1 MSPGGGDLEL
11 AERVARVAGEGLL
24 TRFRRPSEG
33 VELKSSSADLVSE
46 ADLEAERTIGDIL
59 RAERPDDG
67 IIGEEGAAESA
78 PSGRRWIVDPL
89 DGTTNYL
96 HGLAAWSVSVALE
109 DEHGLVAG
117 VVHDPVGVETFTA
130 ERGLGAQ
137 LNGHPIEVRGNAVLG
152 EALLATGFAYD
163 APTRAAQASAFGS
176 VLTQVRDV
184 RRAGSAALDLAWV
197 AAGRLDGYWE
207 RGGKV
212 WDWAAGR
219 LIVAEAG
226 GALEYLEGEPDGL
239 MAANPKLLPELAALV
254 RRSEQGAAR

>member
-1 MSPGGGDLEL
+1 MADDLEL
-11 AERVARVAGEGLL
+11 AERVARAAGEGLL
-24 TRFRRPSEG
+24 ARFRRPAQG

-46 ADLEAERTIGDIL
+46 ADREAERAIGDTL

-67 IIGEEGAAESA
+67 IIGEEGAHESA
-78 PSGRRWIVDPL
+78 ASGRRWIVDPL

-96 HGLAAWSVSVALE
+96 HGLAAWAVSVALE

-117 VVHDPVGVETFTA
+117 VVHDPVGAETFTA
-130 ERGLGAQ
+130 GRGLGAH
-137 LNGHPIEVRGNAVLG
+137 LDGHPIEVRTTASLE

-163 APTRAAQASAFGS
+163 AETRATQAEAFGG

-184 RRAGSAALDLAWV
+184 RRAGAAALDLAWV

-226 GALEYLEGEPDGL
+226 GALEYLDGEPDGL
-239 MAANPKLLPELAALV
+239 MAANPELLPKLAALV
-254 RRSEQGAAR
+254 RRAEGT

>member
-1 MSPGGGDLEL
+1 MGQDLEL
-11 AERVARVAGEGLL
+11 AERVARAAGKGLL
-24 TRFRRPSEG
+24 ARFRRPAEG
-33 VELKSSSADLVSE
+33 VELKSSSTDMVSE
-46 ADLEAERTIGDIL
+46 ADLEAERTIGDML
-59 RAERPDDG
+59 RTERPEDG
-67 IIGEEGAAESA
+67 IIGEEGADESA
-78 PSGRRWIVDPL
+78 ASGRRWIVDPL

-109 DEHGLVAG
+109 DEHGLLAG
-117 VVHDPVGVETFTA
+117 VVHDPVGAETYTA
-130 ERGLGAQ
+130 ERGSGAR
-137 LNGHPIEVRGNAVLG
+137 LNGHPIEVRRNARLD
-152 EALLATGFAYD
+152 EALVATGFAYD
-163 APTRAAQASAFGS
+163 ADTRATQASAFGS

-226 GALEYLEGEPDGL
+226 GALEYLEGKPDGL
-239 MAANPKLLPELAALV
+239 MAANPELLPELAALV
-254 RRSEQGAAR
+254 RRAESPSR